1 MIRPDERLH
10 PAPPRLEAVAAG
22 DEPGPIAAHLEA
34 CEACAAHVAQLKDEA
49 AAFRAQ
55 ANPAAFVEAVRAR
68 EAASRPKRRAA
79 VVWVVGPMVAA
90 AAAVLLWL
98 RASPDG
104 VGAQKGTGVTAA
116 PSSAPSDDVARFKGG
131 LAVAAIRDRGERQE
145 RLTGPFEVQAFD
157 RIRIEIAVDHEEP
170 VTAGLLSSDGTWTLL
185 EAPVTLSAG
194 THYSDLAARFD
205 ATPTDALLLV
215 GSPVDVERARRT
227 RRFEDVVAWRVASV
241 PAEDLKK

>member
-34 CEACAAHVAQLKDEA
+34 CEACAAYVAQLKGEA

-55 ANPAAFVEAVRAR
+55 TNPAAFAQAIRVR
-68 EAASRPKRRAA
+68 EAATRPKRRAA

-98 RASPDG
+98 RASPDATGAHTGAG
-104 VGAQKGTGVTAA
+104 V
-116 PSSAPSDDVARFKGG
+116 SASPTDDVARFKGG
-131 LAVAAIRDRGERQE
+131 LAVAAIRERGEQQE

-170 VTAGLLSSDGTWTLL
+170 VTAGLLSSDGTWTIL

-215 GSPVDVERARRT
+215 GSPVDVERARRMH
-227 RRFEDVVAWRVASV
+227 RFEDVVAWHVTSA